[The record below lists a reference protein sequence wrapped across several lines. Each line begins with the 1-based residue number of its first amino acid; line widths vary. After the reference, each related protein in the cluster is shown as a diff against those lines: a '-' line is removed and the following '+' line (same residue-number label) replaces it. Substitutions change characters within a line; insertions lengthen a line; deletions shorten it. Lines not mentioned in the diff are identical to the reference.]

1 MPTAKKTQPVSELE
15 QMRAKLRS
23 LERDPLTRNTM
34 LAAATAARI
43 RELESSATTDTER
56 PS

>member
-34 LAAATAARI
+34 LAATTAARI